1 MHSNTRTI
9 KLNYSTTTNWIYINL
24 KLTWDQKNFK
34 NPKGWRKVLEVKW
47 PITATTHL
55 QFLEHQVTRGMCSG
69 QLTFL
74 WWNACPSQETPF
86 YFVKFLKQLAVF

>member
-9 KLNYSTTTNWIYINL
+9 KLNYSTTTNWIYVNL

-47 PITATTHL
+47 PITAT
-55 QFLEHQVTRGMCSG
+55 RGMCSG

-74 WWNACPSQETPF
+74 WWNACPSQETPL

>member
-34 NPKGWRKVLEVKW
+34 NSKGLEES
-47 PITATTHL
+47 L
-55 QFLEHQVTRGMCSG
+55 GGQVAHNCYH
-69 QLTFL
+69 
-74 WWNACPSQETPF
+74 PSP
-86 YFVKFLKQLAVF
+86 VPGASSD